1 MHAHNSYTHT
11 THILLREEV
20 VAALNEAI
28 DRREEGLMI
37 KQPASTYR
45 PDKRKGTTSAA
56 IRDPFSV
63 APNMYVGGQSLR

>member
-1 MHAHNSYTHT
+1 MHITHT
-11 THILLREEV
+11 HHTHLLREEV

-56 IRDPFSV
+56 VRDLFSV